1 MSNTNNVNIMLL
13 NQEQCVKIIFWALLA
28 TMIRNVVTVDLAAIE
43 KVISICS
50 SNPMLKDEVS
60 VLKIFLEISKYLTGK
75 ISPFINEEQT

>member
-1 MSNTNNVNIMLL
+1 MLL